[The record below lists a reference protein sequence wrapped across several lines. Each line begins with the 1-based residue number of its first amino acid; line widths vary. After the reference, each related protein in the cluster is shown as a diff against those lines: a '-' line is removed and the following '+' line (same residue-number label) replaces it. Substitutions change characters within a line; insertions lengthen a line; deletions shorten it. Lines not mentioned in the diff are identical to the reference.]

1 MADLH
6 ILRQHTLGLS
16 AARKIAAQWAAH
28 AEKKFDMRCTYQEG
42 STRDEMGFARPGVQG
57 TLSITENAFEFNA
70 RLGVLLGAFK
80 ATIEREISEKLDDLL
95 KSGPSR

>member
-28 AEKKFDMRCTYQEG
+28 AEKKFDMRCTYHEG
-42 STRDEMGFARPGVQG
+42 ATCDEVGFTRSGVQG
-57 TLSITENAFEFNA
+57 TLSITENTFEFNA
-70 RLGVLLGAFK
+70 RLGVLFGAFK

-95 KSGPSR
+95 KPAPPR